1 MSLLL
6 QQGFSEAANSASI
19 SIWDATGIYNAQTNL
34 TGYGAPNPLST
45 AVTAAQ
51 FTFTFD
57 DIANPMILNLVV
69 ANGVVT
75 SGTFT
80 DNLGNVTAIDLAE
93 YNINLFPFTQVQPIN
108 LPASLFVSGAT
119 SFSDQYVTIQY
130 QISVGSSDYT
140 STETWLMSANACC
153 CLQKAWYKYAIGE
166 CQRQEP
172 MKIQDAINGLNAAN
186 AVADL
191 TTARESIVRLNQLC
205 SACGCGCSGH

>member
-6 QQGFSEAANSASI
+6 QQGFSEAASSASI

-119 SFSDQYVTIQY
+119 SFSDQYV
-130 QISVGSSDYT
+130 
-140 STETWLMSANACC
+140 
-153 CLQKAWYKYAIGE
+153 
-166 CQRQEP
+166 
-172 MKIQDAINGLNAAN
+172 
-186 AVADL
+186 
-191 TTARESIVRLNQLC
+191 
-205 SACGCGCSGH
+205 